1 MLPCRMSDDPPP
13 SRVLPLLVLGGLVAL
28 ALLVWQLFPVV
39 QDIIAHND
47 CVATGRTN
55 CG

>member
-1 MLPCRMSDDPPP
+1 MSDDPPP
-13 SRVLPLLVLGGLVAL
+13 SRVLPLLVLGGLVL
-28 ALLVWQLFPVV
+28 LGLLVWLLFPTV
-39 QDIIAHND
+39 QGIIAHND

>member
-1 MLPCRMSDDPPP
+1 MSDDPPP

-28 ALLVWQLFPVV
+28 GLLVWLLFPTV
-39 QDIIAHND
+39 QGIIAHND